1 VAAPLAVTREGTTL
15 AGEVAGSGPAVLALH
30 GLTATRRYVLMGS
43 RALERGGHTVIA
55 YDARGHGASSPA
67 AEGRYDY
74 PALVADA
81 ATVLDAAG
89 VERAVLAGVSMGAHT
104 AVALALAM
112 PERVAGLALVTPA
125 FDPQAELVTASW
137 DALAGGLRSAGIEGF
152 LAAYDFDGM
161 PAQWRAGARRVIE
174 QRLAAQEHPAAL
186 ADALEQVPRSR
197 PFESY
202 AQLATI
208 EAPVVIVASRD
219 EADPGHP
226 LALAEH
232 WARTIPGAQL
242 AVEDPGQSPLAW
254 QGGRV
259 SALIAELVAAAPRE
273 SA

>member
-1 VAAPLAVTREGTTL
+1 MAAPLAVTREGTTL

-55 YDARGHGASSPA
+55 YDARGHGASSRA

-104 AVALALAM
+104 AVTLALAM

-161 PAQWRAGARRVIE
+161 PAQLARGRPAGDRTAPGGPGASRRACRRARTG
-174 QRLAAQEHPAAL
+174 AAL
-186 ADALEQVPRSR
+186 AAVRA
-197 PFESY
+197 Y
-202 AQLATI
+202 AQLARR
-208 EAPVVIVASRD
+208 SRRR
-219 EADPGHP
+219 
-226 LALAEH
+226 
-232 WARTIPGAQL
+232 W
-242 AVEDPGQSPLAW
+242 
-254 QGGRV
+254 
-259 SALIAELVAAAPRE
+259 
-273 SA
+273 

>member
-1 VAAPLAVTREGTTL
+1 
-15 AGEVAGSGPAVLALH
+15 
-30 GLTATRRYVLMGS
+30 M
-43 RALERGGHTVIA
+43 
-55 YDARGHGASSPA
+55 
-67 AEGRYDY
+67 
-74 PALVADA
+74 
-81 ATVLDAAG
+81 
-89 VERAVLAGVSMGAHT
+89 
-104 AVALALAM
+104 
-112 PERVAGLALVTPA
+112 
-125 FDPQAELVTASW
+125 
-137 DALAGGLRSAGIEGF
+137 
-152 LAAYDFDGM
+152 
-161 PAQWRAGARRVIE
+161 IE